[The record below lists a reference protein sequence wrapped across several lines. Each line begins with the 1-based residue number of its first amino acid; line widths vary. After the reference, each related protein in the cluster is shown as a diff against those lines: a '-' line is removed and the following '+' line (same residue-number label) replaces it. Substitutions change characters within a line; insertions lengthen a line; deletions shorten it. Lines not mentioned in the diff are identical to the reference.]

1 MSLARRPGSAQAVH
15 VGLEAIEDDVVRLSG
30 GGRRAVVEVGGIDV
44 WLRDAGEREAAV
56 AAFAALLNGL
66 TFPVQI
72 LVRVLPIDAEAYLER
87 LEGEARRAP
96 EALAAVARDHAA
108 YFRRLSR
115 SRALLERRFY
125 VVVPA
130 SVRAPAGRRVR
141 LPGLPG
147 QGPADAAEAAG
158 AARRE
163 LSARCAELARQLGR
177 CGLPAR
183 RLAGVELVGLYHACW
198 CPELARVQRLRQDLA
213 AHTALVVRGHGG
225 HGHLHDQEHP
235 ERQEREP

>member
-1 MSLARRPGSAQAVH
+1 
-15 VGLEAIEDDVVRLSG
+15 
-30 GGRRAVVEVGGIDV
+30 
-44 WLRDAGEREAAV
+44 V

-87 LEGEARRAP
+87 LEGAARGAP

-108 YFRRLSR
+108 NFRRLAR

-130 SVRAPAGRRVR
+130 SVGAPAGRRLR

-147 QGPADAAEAAG
+147 LPGRGPADAAGAAG
-158 AARRE
+158 AAGRQ
-163 LSARCAELARQLGR
+163 LSARCAELVRQLGR

-183 RLAGVELVGLYHACW
+183 RLGGAELVGLYHACW

-213 AHTALVVRGHGG
+213 AHTALVVRGDGR
-225 HGHLHDQEHP
+225 HGHRHL
-235 ERQEREP
+235 QERAP

>member
-15 VGLEAIEDDVVRLSG
+15 VGLEAIDDDVVRLSG
-30 GGRRAVVEVGGIDV
+30 GARRAVVEVGGLDV
-44 WLRDAGEREAAV
+44 WLRDEGEREAAV

-72 LVRVLPIDAEAYLER
+72 LVRVLPIDADAYLER
-87 LEGEARRAP
+87 LEDAARGAP
-96 EALAAVARDHAA
+96 EALATVARDHAA

-130 SVRAPAGRRVR
+130 SLGPAPARRVR
-141 LPGLPG
+141 LPGRE
-147 QGPADAAEAAG
+147 PAEAAEAAG
-158 AARRE
+158 AAGRQ
-163 LSARCAELARQLGR
+163 LSARCAELARQFGR
-177 CGLPAR
+177 CGLPVR
-183 RLAGVELVGLYHACW
+183 RLGGVELAGLYHACW

-213 AHTALVVRGHGG
+213 AHTALVVRGDGG
-225 HGHLHDQEHP
+225 HGHRHDQEH
-235 ERQEREP
+235 QEREP